1 MDDLEIEANIITSVY
16 GKDNFNNFIAN
27 NAKENAVI
35 YWNKEKSQELTKTPG
50 IRFPDNLSSLDSN
63 VIIRK
68 AKAFVNSDKQNF
80 IQTQRSTVLYWNK
93 EKSQELIDVP
103 GIQFPDKIN
112 SLDSNVIIRK
122 AKDFVNSF

>member
-16 GKDNFNNFIAN
+16 GRENFNAFIAR
-27 NAKENAVI
+27 NADERTI
-35 YWNKEKSQELTKTPG
+35 LYWNKEKSQELTKTPG

>member
-16 GKDNFNNFIAN
+16 GRENFNAFIAR
-27 NAKENAVI
+27 NAD
-35 YWNKEKSQELTKTPG
+35 EKT
-50 IRFPDNLSSLDSN
+50 I
-63 VIIRK
+63 
-68 AKAFVNSDKQNF
+68 
-80 IQTQRSTVLYWNK
+80 LYWNK

-122 AKDFVNSF
+122 AKAFVNSDKQNFTQTQRSTVLYWNKEKSQELTKTPGIRFPDNLSSLDSNVIIRKAKDFVNSF

>member
-16 GKDNFNNFIAN
+16 GKD
-27 NAKENAVI
+27 K
-35 YWNKEKSQELTKTPG
+35 
-50 IRFPDNLSSLDSN
+50 FPDNLSSLASN

-80 IQTQRSTVLYWNK
+80 TQTQRSTVLYWNK

-122 AKDFVNSF
+122 AKTFVNSF

>member
-27 NAKENAVI
+27 NSKENAVI
-35 YWNKEKSQELTKTPG
+35 
-50 IRFPDNLSSLDSN
+50 
-63 VIIRK
+63 
-68 AKAFVNSDKQNF
+68 
-80 IQTQRSTVLYWNK
+80 YWNK

>member
-16 GKDNFNNFIAN
+16 GRENFNAFIAR
-27 NAKENAVI
+27 NADEKTI
-35 YWNKEKSQELTKTPG
+35 LYWNKEKSQELIDVPG
-50 IRFPDNLSSLDSN
+50 IQFPDKINSLDSN

-80 IQTQRSTVLYWNK
+80 TQTQRSTVLYWNK

>member
-16 GKDNFNNFIAN
+16 GRENFNAFIAR
-27 NAKENAVI
+27 NADERTI
-35 YWNKEKSQELTKTPG
+35 LYWNKEKSQELTKTPG

-80 IQTQRSTVLYWNK
+80 TQTQRSTVLYWNK

-112 SLDSNVIIRK
+112 RLDSNVIIRK

>member
-16 GKDNFNNFIAN
+16 GRENFNAFIAR
-27 NAKENAVI
+27 NADEKTI
-35 YWNKEKSQELTKTPG
+35 LYLNKEKSQELIDVPG
-50 IRFPDNLSSLDSN
+50 IQFPDKINSLDYN

-80 IQTQRSTVLYWNK
+80 TQTQRSTVLYWNK
-93 EKSQELIDVP
+93 EKSQELTKTP

>member
-16 GKDNFNNFIAN
+16 GRENFNAFIAR
-27 NAKENAVI
+27 NAD
-35 YWNKEKSQELTKTPG
+35 EKT
-50 IRFPDNLSSLDSN
+50 I
-63 VIIRK
+63 
-68 AKAFVNSDKQNF
+68 
-80 IQTQRSTVLYWNK
+80 LYLNK